1 MRFASR
7 KEMCCAGNDWAAG
20 EPMENLGW
28 KIGDW
33 KAEYKTGLRK
43 LSGEEEELVAA
54 VIRRIREKT
63 GKTAKDGAEA
73 IDEEGLLL
81 AKGVLLKE
89 CEEQGIM
96 IDDEQQEYLC
106 RTIHLQTFG
115 SGFLQPLLIDPQLE
129 EIALIGLGQP
139 VYVFVRGKGWK
150 KTDIA
155 VTNADYFVALVNRLG
170 RGLGRRLT
178 AQQPRMNAVLE
189 DGSRLHASM
198 PPISPCELTIRKF
211 SEQPLSP
218 FDLLLLGTYDAK
230 MLSLLSLCLQADLPV
245 LVSGNTASGKTT
257 TLNALLCFVPASERL
272 LLIEETPELRL
283 PHPHQIRLL
292 PFEEGGIGMAELVR
306 DSLRMRPDRV
316 VVGEVRTPPEVR
328 ALVESALSGQA
339 KGCYAT
345 FHAQTARDALL
356 RMRAMG
362 CLEADLEGFEVFIVQ
377 RRTSVYNARKRELT
391 EARKVTEIAV
401 GNPADVMRPTAAYD
415 GRKYLPGGLL
425 PLLGKIAQGTGMSAR
440 EVAGEMESRG
450 RFFAKARKKSGFESA
465 FSEIQ
470 KHLFGGAQ
478 G

>member
-1 MRFASR
+1 
-7 KEMCCAGNDWAAG
+7 
-20 EPMENLGW
+20 MESLGW
-28 KIGDW
+28 KIGEW
-33 KAEYKTGLRK
+33 RAGYKTGLRK
-43 LSGEEEELVAA
+43 LSGEEEELVASVA
-54 VIRRIREKT
+54 ARIRERAQR
-63 GKTAKDGAEA
+63 GGERDDDGAEA
-73 IDEEGLLL
+73 GGAEAGGRGGGQLV
-81 AKGVLLKE
+81 KGFLLKE
-89 CEEQGIM
+89 CEEQGIS
-96 IDDEQQEYLC
+96 IDGEQQEYLC
-106 RTIHLQTFG
+106 STIHLQTFG
-115 SGFLQPLLIDPQLE
+115 SGFLQPLLADTSLE
-129 EIALIGLGQP
+129 EIALIGIGQP
-139 VYVFVRGKGWK
+139 VYVFVRGGGWK
-150 KTDIA
+150 KTDVA
-155 VTNADYFVALVNRLG
+155 VTSADYFVALVNRLG

-218 FDLLLLGTYDAK
+218 FDLLALGTYDAK

-245 LVSGNTASGKTT
+245 LVAGNTASGKTT
-257 TLNALLCFVPASERL
+257 TLNALLCFVPASERM

-345 FHAQTARDALL
+345 FHAQSSRDALL

-362 CLEADLEGFEVFIVQ
+362 CLEADLEGIGVFIVQ
-377 RRTSVYNARKRELT
+377 RRVSVYSARRRALS
-391 EARKVTEIAV
+391 EARRVTEIAV
-401 GNPADVMRPTAAYD
+401 ANPADVMRPIAAYD
-415 GRKYLPGGLL
+415 GKRYQRGGMRLL
-425 PLLGKIAQGTGMSAR
+425 MGKIAQGTGMGGR
-440 EVAGEMESRG
+440 ELAGEMKAREG
-450 RFFAKARKKSGFESA
+450 FFAKAAGKKRGFESA

-470 KHLFGGAQ
+470 KRLFGGVEA
-478 G
+478 